1 MDETQYSV
9 LTIIL
14 GGGRGT
20 RLFPLTQYRCKPAVP
35 LAGTYRLVDIPIS
48 NCLNAGYNRI
58 FVLTQF
64 LTASL
69 HRHIHASFQF
79 DPFSGGFMEI
89 LAAEQTDHSA
99 DWYQGTADAV
109 RRNLQH
115 FTPHPHDLVLILAGD
130 QLYRMDF
137 RHLVAQHVT
146 TGAEVTVAAT
156 PIPVSRVAGLGL
168 LRVTAERS
176 ITAFAEKPTDPEVI
190 QGLTIP
196 PALEATLAQPS
207 AEPRCLASMGI
218 YVFNRAVLQAALDTP
233 MTDFGQE
240 IIPSL
245 LGRVRLY
252 AYVFEGYRAD
262 LGTIRAFF
270 EANLALTQPD
280 PPFHLCDPRA
290 PLYTHARYLPP
301 SHFAYCTLDQVIC
314 GEGCLVTEAHL
325 RRCVLGS
332 RSRIE
337 ADVSLEDVIMLGAS
351 GYQTAEEI
359 AADHTQGRPPLGIGR
374 QSRLCRT
381 IVDRDAR
388 IGAGVVLAPGSHP
401 DGDYP
406 YDLKIREGILC
417 VSRGACIPAGFTL

>member
-1 MDETQYSV
+1 MDEKQNPV
-9 LTIIL
+9 LTVIL

-20 RLFPLTQYRCKPAVP
+20 RLFPLTQHRCKPAVP

-79 DPFSGGFMEI
+79 DPFSGGFVEI
-89 LAAEQTDHSA
+89 LAAEQTDHGA

-115 FTPHPHDLVLILAGD
+115 FAPHEYDLVLILAGD

-137 RHLVAQHVT
+137 RHLVAQHVA
-146 TGAEVTVAAT
+146 TGADVTIAAT
-156 PIPVSRVAGLGL
+156 PVPVSRVAGLGL
-168 LRVTAERS
+168 LRVAADRS
-176 ITAFAEKPTDPEVI
+176 IAAFVEKPTDPVVI
-190 QGLTIP
+190 QGLTMP
-196 PALEATLAQPS
+196 STLEATLAQPS

-218 YVFNRAVLQAALDTP
+218 YVFSRAMLRAALDTP

-240 IIPSL
+240 IMPSL
-245 LGRVRLY
+245 LGRVRLF
-252 AYVFEGYRAD
+252 AYVFDGYWAD
-262 LGTIRAFF
+262 LGTVRAFF
-270 EANLALTQPD
+270 EANLALTQPH
-280 PPFHLCDPRA
+280 PPFNLFDPRA
-290 PLYTHARYLPP
+290 PIYTHARYLPP
-301 SHFAYCTLDQVIC
+301 SHLTHCTLDRVVC

-325 RRCVLGS
+325 SRCVLGS

-337 ADVSLEDVIMLGAS
+337 ADVALEDVVMLGAS
-351 GYQTAEEI
+351 GYQTADEI
-359 AADHTQGRPPLGIGR
+359 AADRAQGRPPIGIGR
-374 QSRLCRT
+374 QSRLCHA
-381 IVDRDAR
+381 IIDRDAR
-388 IGAGVVLAPGSHP
+388 IGDGVVLAPAGHP

-406 YDLKIREGILC
+406 YGLMIREGILC
-417 VSRGACIPAGFTL
+417 VGRGACIPSGFTL

>member
-1 MDETQYSV
+1 
-9 LTIIL
+9 
-14 GGGRGT
+14 
-20 RLFPLTQYRCKPAVP
+20 
-35 LAGTYRLVDIPIS
+35 
-48 NCLNAGYNRI
+48 
-58 FVLTQF
+58 VLTQF

-79 DPFSGGFMEI
+79 DPFRGGFVEI

-115 FTPHPHDLVLILAGD
+115 FVPHAHGLVLILAGD

-137 RHLVAQHVT
+137 RDLIAQHVAT
-146 TGAEVTVAAT
+146 DAAVTVAAT
-156 PIPVSRVAGLGL
+156 PVPVSRVAGLGL
-168 LRVTAERS
+168 LRVTADRS
-176 ITAFAEKPTDPEVI
+176 IAAFVEKPTDPVVI

-233 MTDFGQE
+233 MADFGQE

-245 LGRVRLY
+245 LGQVQLS
-252 AYVFEGYRAD
+252 AYVFEGYWAD
-262 LGTIRAFF
+262 LGTVRAFF

-280 PPFHLCDPRA
+280 PPFTLCDPRA

-301 SHFAYCTLDQVIC
+301 SHFTHCTLDQAVC

-337 ADVSLEDVIMLGAS
+337 AGAAFEDVVMLGAS
-351 GYQTAEEI
+351 GYQTADEI
-359 AADHTQGRPPLGIGR
+359 AADRAQGRPPIGIGR
-374 QSRLCRT
+374 QSHIRRA
-381 IVDRDAR
+381 IIDRDAR
-388 IGAGVVLAPGSHP
+388 IGAGVVLAPEGHP

-406 YDLKIREGILC
+406 YGLFMREGILC